1 MDIHPEELTVEA
13 YIRSQRL
20 LESIDT
26 NVEALHRLESANGI
40 DDLSLHTWPETI
52 TLSERSPH
60 SNAVDAFERMQAWAD
75 EHEFS
80 IRPPFSVRTTTS
92 TYTDETRTTLRTP
105 VMCLA
110 VYAGERLANVF
121 PHSRRDEQ
129 YGVTDAIATLET
141 AELELFTSTPT
152 PSVSPPD
159 RCPACDSRLTNV
171 QGIGVCQGC
180 DRIELGNAPNRDR
193 GQRSRVTHRS

>member
-1 MDIHPEELTVEA
+1 MNIHTEELTVEA
-13 YIRSQRL
+13 YIRSRQPP
-20 LESIDT
+20 EPIDT
-26 NVEALHRLESANGI
+26 NVETLHRLESASVI
-40 DDLSLHTWPETI
+40 DDLSLHAWPDTI
-52 TLSERSPH
+52 ALSERTPH
-60 SNAVDAFERMQAWAD
+60 SRAVDAFERMQMWAD

-110 VYAGERLANVF
+110 VYADERLANVF
-121 PHSRRDEQ
+121 PHSWGDERDSVAD
-129 YGVTDAIATLET
+129 GIAALET
-141 AELELFTSTPT
+141 ADLEAFTSTPT
-152 PSVSPPD
+152 PSASPPD
-159 RCPACDSRLTNV
+159 RCPACDSGLTIV

-193 GQRSRVTHRS
+193 GQRSHVTH